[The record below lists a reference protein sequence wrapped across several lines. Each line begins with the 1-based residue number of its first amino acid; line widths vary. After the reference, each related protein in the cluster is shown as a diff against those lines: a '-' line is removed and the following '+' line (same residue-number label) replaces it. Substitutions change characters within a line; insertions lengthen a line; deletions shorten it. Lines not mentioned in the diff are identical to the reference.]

1 MVRVLSKTTHHC
13 DHDHPPHCATTVETM
28 IIKEGIAAAL
38 TNAPW
43 VPHDILK
50 EADLRMA
57 AVTKLGNAK
66 SESSLPLCT
75 TAKQGMRLVTLV
87 PRLKTLTSNVE
98 IVVQD
103 TKIHSKQATLA
114 SEIGMHA

>member
-1 MVRVLSKTTHHC
+1 
-13 DHDHPPHCATTVETM
+13 M

-38 TNAPW
+38 PNAPW

-50 EADLRMA
+50 ESDLRMA